1 MAKLS
6 PSILSANFAELG
18 ECAKC
23 VSEAGADYLHIDVM
37 DGHFV
42 PNITFGA
49 DVMKSLDRVKT
60 APYDVHLM
68 IENPDRYI
76 PDFVT
81 EKTEYITVHQEACTS
96 LFFAPTC
103 GDAENLRREGVSEE
117 RVFVTGNTVIQL
129 PDRKSVV

>member
-23 VSEAGADYLHIDVM
+23 VSEAGA

-81 EKTEYITVHQEACTS
+81 EKTEYITVHQEACTHLNRTVSHIRSYGVSAGVS
-96 LFFAPTC
+96 LNPATPVVTLENILEDLDMVYTL
-103 GDAENLRREGVSEE
+103 DAE
-117 RVFVTGNTVIQL
+117 
-129 PDRKSVV
+129 